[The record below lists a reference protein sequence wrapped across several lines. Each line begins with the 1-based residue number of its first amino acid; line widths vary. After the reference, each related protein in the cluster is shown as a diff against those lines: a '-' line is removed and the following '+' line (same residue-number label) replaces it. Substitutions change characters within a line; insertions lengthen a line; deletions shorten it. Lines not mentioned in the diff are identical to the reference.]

1 MSSASVK
8 SRAFAGVS
16 GVTDKIAAGEVLGI
30 DMWKTFYFSSC
41 PGESPSMSGPK
52 WLMSQVF
59 ALAITRHGTPA
70 GRRTVIAHRCIATVV
85 LPYIAA
91 VLRLSLITSDCLGES
106 CGCLSH
112 RLRET
117 RSRLSHCLTD
127 SRGCLRESISA
138 LAIPRAV
145 AWVLDLAAGILTL
158 SAVVPLDLTVTLAQL
173 PTPGERPQPCI
184 GIEQVDRIEPQESHV
199 YCARLQAVAGAVN
212 PAQRIIELIHR
223 GLGDGSDHVVSPLL
237 SRLEQVKCLP

>member
-1 MSSASVK
+1 
-8 SRAFAGVS
+8 
-16 GVTDKIAAGEVLGI
+16 
-30 DMWKTFYFSSC
+30 
-41 PGESPSMSGPK
+41 MSGPK

-59 ALAITRHGTPA
+59 ALAVTRHGTPA
-70 GRRTVIAHRCIATVV
+70 RCRTIIAHRCIATVV
-85 LPYIAA
+85 LSHIAA

-127 SRGCLRESISA
+127 SRGCLGESISA

-145 AWVLDLAAGILTL
+145 AWALDLAAGILTL
-158 SAVVPLDLTVTLAQL
+158 SAVVPLVLTVTLAP
-173 PTPGERPQPCI
+173 PTTGERPQPCI
-184 GIEQVDRIEPQESHV
+184 GIEPVDRIEPQESHV

-212 PAQRIIELIHR
+212 PAQRII
-223 GLGDGSDHVVSPLL
+223 
-237 SRLEQVKCLP
+237 